1 MVDPDLAALATAELA
16 REAAHLAVI
25 ESRARTHA
33 LAAQLFAAAAVIAR
47 AHQVSRAAVAQNAG
61 LVPEKAEP

>member
-1 MVDPDLAALATAELA
+1 VTTMGDALASLT

-33 LAAQLFAAAAVIAR
+33 LAEALLAAAAVIER
-47 AHQVSRAAVAQNAG
+47 AHQVSRAAVAHNAG
-61 LVPEKAEP
+61 LVPEKA